1 MEIEI
6 FNETNE
12 DLEKEL
18 SELKELL
25 MNVSKD
31 EGLDN
36 ILFNV
41 ISLKNPSVAKITVK
55 NINIP
60 HKIQLIKI
68 KL

>member
-1 MEIEI
+1 M
-6 FNETNE
+6 
-12 DLEKEL
+12 
-18 SELKELL
+18 LKTHVKNNIKLYL
-25 MNVSKD
+25 FF
-31 EGLDN
+31 N